1 MLCTSQGDVL
11 GCTDWRQLCCTVARP
26 NVTVHIAML
35 RSHTTEPNVDA
46 VPFMQVRMCKRAYD
60 LLVEKLDFDTEDIVF
75 DPNILTVG
83 TGLPEHNNYAV
94 DFIEATRRLKE
105 VCPGGRSFYK
115 ACMLMLTTHL
125 FALRVATLYGAS
137 GATCRASDCF
147 DAEDLQ
153 SKVLELHMVLQAARS
168 AGALATLRSVSAATS
183 PCGAPST
190 APSCTMLVQLAWT
203 WALSMQRRCGA
214 VGAHCCALLLLHFA
228 SVCAQRVA
236 GCPSHVTPPL
246 QCAQCCPMFN
256 VLAGCMRHGNG
267 KSAEATR
274 LISKMEKF
282 QVFDLQV
289 QEDVYEKIDKEL
301 LQYVEDVLLNRRED
315 STERLLEFAATLD
328 PKSKPCAVK
337 RLNDASPAANIPAK
351 VRKLYC
357 YCFSTSFCPVLQ
369 VCLLMLQWEL
379 VSRGCA

>member
-1 MLCTSQGDVL
+1 MFVFFLCGRIHTKSWQQRTVCAVRFARCCAQVHL
-11 GCTDWRQLCCTVARP
+11 LAASLLHCCETQL
-26 NVTVHIAML
+26 TVHIAML
-35 RSHTTEPNVDA
+35 CSDTTEPNVDA

-137 GATCRASDCF
+137 GATCRATDCF
-147 DAEDLQ
+147 DFEDSQ

-168 AGALATLRSVSAATS
+168 AGALATSHSVSAATS
-183 PCGAPST
+183 PCAAPSI
-190 APSCTMLVQLAWT
+190 APSCTMPVQLAWT
-203 WALSMQRRCGA
+203 WASSTQRRCGA
-214 VGAHCCALLLLHFA
+214 VVAHCCALLLLHFA
-228 SVCAQRVA
+228 SVCTQRVA
-236 GCPSHVTPPL
+236 GSPSHVTSSLPCCPL
-246 QCAQCCPMFN
+246 LPNVQCACW
-256 VLAGCMRHGNG
+256 LALY
-267 KSAEATR
+267 EARQRKVSRDDQTDKQN
-274 LISKMEKF
+274 SKFEL
-282 QVFDLQV
+282 FDLQV

-337 RLNDASPAANIPAK
+337 RLNDAGPAANIPAK
-351 VRKLYC
+351 VRSWC
-357 YCFSTSFCPVLQ
+357 TVL
-369 VCLLMLQWEL
+369 
-379 VSRGCA
+379 